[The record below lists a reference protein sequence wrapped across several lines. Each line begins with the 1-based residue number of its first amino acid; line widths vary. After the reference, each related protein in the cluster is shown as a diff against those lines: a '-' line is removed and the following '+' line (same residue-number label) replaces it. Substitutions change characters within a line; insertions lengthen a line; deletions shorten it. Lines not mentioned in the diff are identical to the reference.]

1 VGVTLHADAVRVLSA
16 WEPPDDGQRRLRGE
30 FLDHLAAH
38 ENGVWRE
45 CTAGHITASTAVL
58 NAAGTHVL
66 LTLHAKFKL
75 WLQLGGHCE
84 PGDGT
89 LDAVALREA
98 TEESG
103 IDGLTLRPGPVQI
116 DRHWVPCQGGT
127 YHLDVQ
133 YVSIAP
139 DGAREQVSAE
149 SDELRWF
156 PVDALPDGADN
167 ALRRLITR
175 ATQTHHSPY

>member
-1 VGVTLHADAVRVLSA
+1 MSLHDDAVRVLTDWRA
-16 WEPPDDGQRRLRGE
+16 PDDGQHRLRE
-30 FLDHLAAH
+30 RFLDHLAAYA
-38 ENGVWRE
+38 NGMWRE
-45 CTAGHITASTAVL
+45 CTAGHFTASTAVL
-58 NAAGTHVL
+58 DPAGTRVL

-84 PGDGT
+84 PGDPT
-89 LDAVALREA
+89 LAAAALREA

-103 IDGLTLRPGPVQI
+103 IAGLTLLAGPVGL

-133 YVSIAP
+133 YVAVAP

-156 PVDALPDGADN
+156 GVDALPAGSDDT
-167 ALRRLITR
+167 LRRLVTR
-175 ATQTHHSPY
+175 AAALA